1 MGKPERA
8 VYAEATVDAPLR
20 DVWQA
25 WTTEA
30 GVRSFFAPAC
40 RVKLRLQGAYEMY
53 FDPSAPEG
61 RRGGEGMILLAIQE
75 PTLLSFTWNAPPE
88 LPSVRP
94 QQTHVTLR
102 LLARTPRTTLVTLHH
117 DGWGEGGEWEEAFRY
132 FESAWR
138 EVILPRLRYR
148 FAVGPV
154 DWANRPDLTPWRS
167 ASPFRSRGRTNRSGR

>member
-1 MGKPERA
+1 MVGKPERA
-8 VYAEATVDAPLR
+8 VIAEATIDAPQS

-25 WTTEA
+25 WSTEA

-40 RVKLRLQGAYEMY
+40 RVELRLRGAYEMY
-53 FDPSAPEG
+53 FDPAAPEG

-75 PTLLSFTWNAPPE
+75 PSMLSFTWNAPPE

-94 QQTHVTLR
+94 QLTHVTVRLR
-102 LLARTPRTTLVTLHH
+102 AVAPRATLVRLHH
-117 DGWGEGGEWEEAFRY
+117 DGWGEGGEWDEAFRY

-138 EVILPRLRYR
+138 EVVLPRLRYR

-154 DWANRPDLTPWRS
+154 DWANRPDLTAWR
-167 ASPFRSRGRTNRSGR
+167 